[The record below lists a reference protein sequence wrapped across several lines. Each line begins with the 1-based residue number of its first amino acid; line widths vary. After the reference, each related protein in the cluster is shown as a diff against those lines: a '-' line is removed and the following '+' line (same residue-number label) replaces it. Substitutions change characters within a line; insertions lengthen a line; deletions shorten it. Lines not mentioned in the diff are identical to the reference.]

1 MSLEAEGPPVLAEAV
16 FQWGEGF
23 CRGRATAPHVRWP
36 HMETRGNP
44 ALAGV
49 VAALGAL
56 FVIISALYAFGAV
69 SFATSDPGAAHHY
82 KHALVAL
89 AIAVACLVAANVVRP
104 KAA

>member
-1 MSLEAEGPPVLAEAV
+1 MAGGVLQGRSTSLACACTLAA
-16 FQWGEGF
+16 
-23 CRGRATAPHVRWP
+23 
-36 HMETRGNP
+36 METRGSP

-49 VAALGAL
+49 VAALAAL
-56 FVIISALYAFGAV
+56 FVIISALYAFGVV

-89 AIAVACLVAANVVRP
+89 AIAVACLVAANVLRP